1 MQPSFSSD
9 KKYIFPNPPVVI
21 GGLGGSG
28 TRLIAAILQHLEF
41 DMGSDLNKTN
51 DNLAFTLLFKRPEL
65 WPIQEHALEIH
76 QALAL
81 FFKAGFYRK
90 SLNTRDVELVNE
102 IAQAN
107 SLQHPSDWLQKR
119 QQDLKEPG
127 KNCQQ
132 PAQWGWKE
140 PNTHIFLPA
149 LEESVQQVKYIH
161 VMRNGLDMANS
172 TNQSQVKLW
181 GELLTGEKTTD
192 PGPDNSFR
200 YWCAVHRRV
209 LEASRDMGDRF
220 LLLNFDDFCL
230 RPKNGVESLLNFLG
244 MTAPGTMFS
253 ELIQMVNPP
262 PTIGRYKTK
271 PIISASASD
280 IELLNQLGFEYY

>member
-1 MQPSFSSD
+1 MQSSVSSD

-41 DMGSDLNKTN
+41 DMGSDLNRTN

-65 WPIQEHALEIH
+65 WPIQEHILEINQALE
-76 QALAL
+76 L

-90 SLNTRDVELVNE
+90 ALNRTDVELVNK

-119 QQDLKEPG
+119 QKDLEGPD
-127 KNCQQ
+127 KNRQQ

-149 LEESVQQVKYIH
+149 LQESVHQLKYIH

-172 TNQSQVKLW
+172 TNQSQVNLW

-192 PGPDNSFR
+192 PGPDDSFR

-209 LEASRDMGDRF
+209 LKASRDMGDRF

-230 RPKNGVESLLNFLG
+230 RPENGVESLLDFLG
-244 MTAPGTMFS
+244 ISASGTLFN
-253 ELIQMVNPP
+253 ELIQLVNPP
-262 PTIGRYKTK
+262 TTIGRYKTK
-271 PIISASASD
+271 PTISARDSD
-280 IELLNQLGFEYY
+280 IELLNKLGFEYY